1 MAHQQPPPPE
11 HLARAQPQQR
21 RNLVSPHNFTPANG
35 AQSQFVSIR
44 SITGTDTDTVDE
56 PVSMYTLLYRSLSQC
71 LQPRMA
77 SRVARAAPS
86 VAAFLIVAIVLA
98 VFASVRRSPTV
109 PQPPRPSN
117 TAPTPTNMP
126 TSTSAPHPTQTPFAY
141 RLDSHVTPE
150 RYALSLTIDP
160 AQDLFAG
167 SVAIHLR
174 ASNTLSNNVTLH
186 SLGLHFSSLNVSL
199 FNAPASLLP
208 LERERD
214 THQLNGDC
222 VAKDSTIAEIHNCI
236 FSQAANSNFES
247 NSDTTTPTALHPS
260 DLLFNAVNDQ
270 VTIVFPRSIAP
281 PASSNSLLILVI
293 TYTGPIGYRTKRGFF
308 KSPIPSGSSKLK
320 QKHITATHFEPLSA
334 RRAFPCF
341 DEPAFKSQFS
351 VVIAAPKGNTVVS
364 NTNVVEVVALPWV
377 DEWYVW
383 KFEDLKVP
391 MSNYLVAWGVGQV
404 QALEVKLDAVD
415 NGDSSRLDMDTDDTT
430 LLPQSSA
437 GSAVNHGF
445 RAHGG
450 ERGSI
455 LIRAFVYEGVPL
467 DDVRFSLKVA
477 ADSVLH
483 YEQLFGTPYPLSKL
497 DLWPMPDFS
506 GEAMENWGL
515 CIFASAGLFVKTHD
529 ILPKSFALQAATLAP
544 DANFTIMSDPDHQ
557 IYVSNLVSHEI
568 AHQWLGDL
576 VTMRWWNDLFLNEG
590 FAEWAQYSGTQ
601 SSFSEWNLT
610 AEAFFEMEHISVF
623 ERESGSGPIGLT
635 RGTGLKE
642 EDVSRDGDVTRMF
655 DDTTYA
661 KGASIIRMF
670 DSWLDDAE
678 PNPPPKRSLND
689 TKPPAPAPPP
699 PNVPKFTCSPW
710 CRVVRNYLKKNA
722 YAAVD
727 AKALYNAIDK
737 EDPSGLMGAAMKGW
751 IEKPGVPVVWVG
763 DDGAVRQERFS
774 GWKETAED
782 DDVAAD
788 GGKGDSKGWFVS
800 FKYEY
805 IDVNGTVGRT
815 GVVNSLATETGLL
828 HMRGEQDESRFML
841 ANKGRFGLYLFKPT
855 GQDTSLMA
863 KLLATSHETLEPIDR
878 AGLVSDMISLT
889 LANYILPN
897 ESFPILRY
905 LKAERHPSVWRA
917 AIPGLTKL
925 MRTMELHESYPK
937 ILKFLRQ
944 IVFPAADAAE
954 WWPDCKTNG
963 TGSTNPPNDFHQR
976 QLRATILPFALRLN
990 HPKVTSKSLDVF
1002 DKWLKAAYTANAPKP
1017 LPRVKPPCFQVV
1029 EDDSVIWRLMYE
1041 SAVMDDAWANVPIL
1055 QNASLHVLPGD
1066 FGSDRLLPL
1075 LVSPHAVHWKMALSF
1090 GGSLE
1095 EFYAT
1100 RRKFNGP
1107 GIRPKG
1113 LFSARSWFEKLD
1125 TALDRGSQGAL
1136 EFAWDV
1142 LRWGRFGSGDS
1153 GSIWE
1158 TLTKNDAMDADDS
1171 IEALVGAGWKDGVIW
1186 REAAAA
1192 VKELEAVR
1200 GGKEMHLVNAL
1211 RRGFV
1216 RADYA
1221 SRFLVVA
1228 DFSFLDGF

>member
-1 MAHQQPPPPE
+1 MAHPQQPAE
-11 HLARAQPQQR
+11 QHARAQPQPR
-21 RNLVSPHNFTPANG
+21 RNLDSPHNFTPSSG
-35 AQSQFVSIR
+35 TQSQFVSIR
-44 SITGTDTDTVDE
+44 SITGTDTDAVDE

-86 VAAFLIVAIVLA
+86 LAAFLIVVIVLA

-117 TAPTPTNMP
+117 TPTPTSMP
-126 TSTSAPHPTQTPFAY
+126 TSTTAPHPTQTPFAY

-186 SLGLHFSSLNVSL
+186 SLGLHFSALNVSL
-199 FNAPASLLP
+199 FNAPTSLLP
-208 LERERD
+208 MEIEHD
-214 THQLNGDC
+214 THQTYGDC
-222 VAKDSTIAEIHNCI
+222 DAKESTIAEIHNCI
-236 FSQAANSNFES
+236 YSQPSNSNFES
-247 NSDTTTPTALHPS
+247 NSETTPTALHPS

-281 PASSNSLLILVI
+281 PASSSSLLILVI

-320 QKHITATHFEPLSA
+320 QKFISATHFEPLSA

-341 DEPAFKSQFS
+341 DEPAFKSEFS

-364 NTNVVEVVALPWV
+364 NTRVVEVVALPWV

-415 NGDSSRLDMDTDDTT
+415 NGDFSRLDVDTEQAT
-430 LLPQSSA
+430 LLPQSMA
-437 GSAVNHGF
+437 APVVTHGF
-445 RAHGG
+445 RAHGSK
-450 ERGSI
+450 RGPI
-455 LIRAFVYEGVPL
+455 LIRAFVYDGVPL

-477 ADSVLH
+477 ADSVFF

-515 CIFASAGLFVKTHD
+515 CIFASEGLFVKTQD
-529 ILPKSFALQAATLAP
+529 ILPKSSAVQAANSAP
-544 DANFTIMSDPDHQ
+544 NVNFTILSDPDHQ

-590 FAEWAQYSGTQ
+590 FAEWGQYSGTQ
-601 SSFSEWNLT
+601 ANFPEWNLT
-610 AEAFFEMEHISVF
+610 AEEFFEMEHISVF
-623 ERESGSGPIGLT
+623 ERESGSGRFGLT

-661 KGASIIRMF
+661 KGAAIIRMF

-689 TKPPAPAPPP
+689 TKPPAPAPSPP
-699 PNVPKFTCSPW
+699 PNPPKFTCSPW

-751 IEKPGVPVVWVG
+751 IEKPGVPVVWVD

-782 DDVAAD
+782 DVIGAD

-805 IDVNGTVGRT
+805 IDVNGTIGRA
-815 GVVNSLATETGLL
+815 GIVKPSVADTGLL
-828 HMRGEQDESRFML
+828 QMRGEQDESRFML

-855 GQDTSLMA
+855 GQDMNLMA
-863 KLLATSHETLEPIDR
+863 KLLATSHETLDPIDR

-925 MRTMELHESYPK
+925 MRTMELHESYPMV
-937 ILKFLRQ
+937 LKFLRQ
-944 IVFPAADAAE
+944 IVFPAAEAAE
-954 WWPDCKTNG
+954 WWPDCKTN
-963 TGSTNPPNDFHQR
+963 TTDPTIPPNTFQQR
-976 QLRATILPFALRLN
+976 QLRVTILPFALRLN
-990 HPKVTSKSLDVF
+990 HPKITSKSLDVF
-1002 DKWLKAAYTANAPKP
+1002 DKWLKAAYTENAPKP
-1017 LPRVKPPCFQVV
+1017 LPRVKPPCFQVL
-1029 EDDSVIWRLMYE
+1029 EDEAVIWRLMYE
-1041 SAVMDDAWANVPIL
+1041 SAVMDDAWTNVPIL
-1055 QNASLHVLPGD
+1055 QNASLHGLPGD
-1066 FGSDRLLPL
+1066 IGSDRLLPL
-1075 LVSPHAVHWKMALSF
+1075 LASPHAVHWKLALSF
-1090 GGSLE
+1090 RGSFEDLH
-1095 EFYAT
+1095 AAK
-1100 RRKFNGP
+1100 RKPNSP
-1107 GIRPKG
+1107 RIQPKG
-1113 LFSARSWFEKLD
+1113 LFSTRSWFENLD
-1125 TALDRGSQGAL
+1125 VALDRGSQGAL
-1136 EFAWDV
+1136 QFAWDV
-1142 LRWGRFGSGDS
+1142 LRWGRFGSGDF

-1158 TLTKNDAMDADDS
+1158 TLTKNDAMDADDGV
-1171 IEALVGAGWKDGVIW
+1171 EALVGAGWKDGVIW

-1192 VKELEAVR
+1192 VKELEVVQ

-1216 RADYA
+1216 RANYA
-1221 SRFLVVA
+1221 SRFLEVA
-1228 DFSFLDGF
+1228 DFSFLNGF